1 MKIGAKVRTY
11 GQTFGPA
18 TPGDWIKI
26 EKGKDKIKYGKRS
39 YGTYK
44 IVFHNALA
52 SIYENNADINNFYV
66 GYDTLKDSKSQISSE
81 ELETDNTLI
90 NKLKV
95 NPTYVVGNN
104 NQIYSNKGFNKNN
117 TLEYN
122 RDNVNFYL
130 SRKRIIKSND
140 PNQTITIS
148 DWYLSKNVI
157 TSLKDTFS
165 LDLKSN
171 KIYFSLPAYSGTGTW
186 DTAYN
191 MLNNMNKT
199 RKMASS

>member
-1 MKIGAKVRTY
+1 MAIG
-11 GQTFGPA
+11 
-18 TPGDWIKI
+18 
-26 EKGKDKIKYGKRS
+26 S

-66 GYDTLKDSKSQISSE
+66 GYDTLKDSESQIISE

-95 NPTYVVGNN
+95 NPTYVVGDN